1 MRNLIRYCLLS
12 VAVCMAASLGA
23 QQRITYLDWNII
35 AADTV
40 APVYGEVVPL
50 ESNYR
55 LCTYRVAV
63 EYPVWGPLTP
73 REMALARKYRSLISD
88 TLDIEHYITVS
99 RGKGLLNYSFVP
111 IIRKHGR
118 FRKLVSA
125 KISIIPTPKVSYAR
139 AREIIRSDASGSRY
153 ADHSVLAQGTWRTI
167 HITSDGM
174 YRLTSSFLSSMG
186 FKDPGKV
193 HLYGYGGHQQNE
205 VFDMDSDFDDL
216 EEVPLYTAPDGS
228 LLFWGNGLV
237 YWNGVRRVFNAYAR
251 QATYFL
257 TEGSERE
264 EIRTEE
270 PYTGPVAQTIQSCLA
285 HRLYETDDFAWF
297 RGGRNLY
304 DSNLYSGASSRSYT
318 LKDINS
324 LGNEKVMISF
334 TASKVITPLSVYVN
348 DSLLGTRTI
357 YPPGTFEAFA
367 VGNLTNVKASGY
379 CKGKTDWTFKLV
391 TGNKSYS
398 SNQITGRLDY
408 IALNYTAPIELRNG
422 YVQFGGG
429 YSGTGEGTGT
439 SDKVTTRYTGAT
451 MFRNISAGGSTNI
464 KVMRLG
470 RRGRPATLVE
480 TSHAEGSVEFS
491 VQDGTDDFVA
501 FDPDYQFPLPTAGAS
516 VGNQDLHA
524 SDNADMVI
532 IVPSSGLLT
541 SQAQRLA
548 DAHAQYQ
555 GMKCMVVSADKIY
568 NEFSSGTPDA
578 SAYRRFMKMLYD
590 RGIDGGTA
598 PRYLLLFGDC
608 AWDNRMKSSD
618 WRSFSPNNYL
628 LCCQSEESSSDESSY
643 CWEDYFGLMDDG
655 EGGQPTKDVSDISI
669 GRFPVTTAD
678 QARIMVDKTI
688 DHLSAT
694 YAGAWKN
701 DVLFVGDD
709 GDDNEHMKQA
719 DQVAETL
726 IKAAPDV
733 DVRKVMLDSYARRNE
748 GLYYTYPEVHDI
760 IGKAV
765 TDGTLMI
772 NYTGH
777 ASTYLLSNER
787 IVLLDD
793 VKSWKSKRLPLW
805 YTAACDT
812 QPFDSRVENLGEE
825 AVLNDGGGAVAFI
838 GTTHTAFSTQNF
850 YLNNFFCE
858 NIMSCDSEG
867 NRYLL
872 GDALRMAKS
881 SMAQHSKDSNRPY
894 NKMQYCLLG
903 DPALLIGNPVTK
915 VVLDSINGEALT
927 GSQQLKAG
935 GRVRLSG
942 HIEAQPGE
950 ADAQFSGMI
959 AFRLYDNMETVTT
972 RGNDGNTPFKY
983 NVWNKE
989 IISGSDSVRMGRF
1002 STEFVM
1008 PRDIN
1013 YSDLPGRLVLYA
1025 VTSDNSREANGS
1037 SQDFLV
1043 GGTSHELDTD
1053 TIGPSMYIYLND
1065 KEFRNGDTVNPTP
1078 LFVAELSDD
1087 AGIQSSGNGLGHD
1100 LELII
1105 DGLPSR
1111 TYNLNSSFIPTV
1123 GDYTCGTVCFADI
1136 AELEP
1141 GAHTLSFR
1149 AWDML
1154 NNTTVKTLD
1163 FVVGDNLEPEILNL
1177 VLENDVL
1184 SGGTIFHVVY
1194 NYPGLKCHFKL
1205 EVFSIT
1211 GMLQYRQ
1218 EFEASD
1224 GHGVISIPWSCCN
1237 GSGAS
1242 LNNGIY
1248 AVRVTASYNGGKTH
1262 SRQKK
1267 FVLWRNN

>member
-139 AREIIRSDASGSRY
+139 AREILRSDASGSRY

-257 TEGSERE
+257 TEGGERE
-264 EIRTEE
+264 EIKTEE
-270 PYTGPVAQTIQSCLA
+270 PYTGPVAQTVQSCLA

-367 VGNLTNVKASGY
+367 VGNLTNVNASGY
-379 CKGKTDWTFKLV
+379 GKGKTDWTFKLV

-464 KVMRLG
+464 KVMRLC

-501 FDPDYQFPLPTAGAS
+501 FDPDYQFPLPTAGSS

-590 RGIDGGTA
+590 RGIDRGTA

-760 IGKAV
+760 IGNAV

-777 ASTYLLSNER
+777 AGTYLLSNER